1 MEPGTR
7 RKRSKKPDKRTRF
20 YQLLIYAKIVA
31 DITIIIG
38 FFIIFYF
45 LARFIFK

>member
-7 RKRSKKPDKRTRF
+7 IKRSRKLDKRTRF

-31 DITIIIG
+31 DITVILG

-45 LARFIFK
+45 LVRFIVK